1 MCPEW
6 NSGAARLLFVPPIPT
21 AVTCPRPRWNTA
33 DPDDRTC
40 GRCMRM
46 AEPGLATP
54 LLRRILREP
63 TSHFVLLAA
72 LLFAANAALESWRG
86 NVITIDRVQ
95 IEARIAELEALR
107 GAPLSPEERQL
118 VEDAYIEEQVLVR
131 EALDMGL
138 ESDRRIDDILVQKML
153 HVLSGDV
160 IQPTEGELREFYE
173 ANRASYTTEPT
184 LTIEEVVI
192 AAGSPAAGDLV
203 ERLRTGA
210 SLQELAGS
218 PDVRLSVLRQVTG
231 GDLRRLFG
239 PVTAELILSA
249 NTEGWIGPHE
259 TVRGQHWFRIVE
271 RTAPGLPPLDSV
283 RERVRL
289 DWVADQEAVR
299 LDQAVRGLRERYN
312 IAIDEPGEP

>member
-1 MCPEW
+1 
-6 NSGAARLLFVPPIPT
+6 
-21 AVTCPRPRWNTA
+21 
-33 DPDDRTC
+33 
-40 GRCMRM
+40 M
-46 AEPGLATP
+46 AEPTSATP
-54 LLRRILREP
+54 LFRRILREP

-72 LLFAANAALESWRG
+72 VLFGANAVLESWRG

-95 IEARIAELEALR
+95 IDVRIAELEAIR

-118 VEDAYIEEQVLVR
+118 VEDAYIDEQVLVR

-138 ESDRRIDDILVQKML
+138 EADRRIDDILVQKML

-160 IQPTEGELREFYE
+160 IQPTEDELREFYE
-173 ANRASYTTEPT
+173 ANRASYTPEST

-192 AAGSPAAGDLV
+192 AGDSPAAGDLV
-203 ERLRTGA
+203 ARLRVGA
-210 SLQELAGS
+210 SALELAES
-218 PDVRLSVLRQVTG
+218 PDARSSVLRAVTG

-271 RTAPGLPPLDSV
+271 RTTPELPPLDSV
-283 RERVRL
+283 RERARL
-289 DWVADQEAVR
+289 DWVADQEAAR
-299 LDQAVRGLRERYN
+299 LDQAVRELRDRYN
-312 IAIDEPGEP
+312 IVIEEPGER

>member
-1 MCPEW
+1 
-6 NSGAARLLFVPPIPT
+6 
-21 AVTCPRPRWNTA
+21 
-33 DPDDRTC
+33 
-40 GRCMRM
+40 M
-46 AEPGLATP
+46 AEPTSATP
-54 LLRRILREP
+54 LFRRILREP

-72 LLFAANAALESWRG
+72 VLFAANAALESLRG

-95 IEARIAELEALR
+95 IEVRIAELEALR
-107 GAPLSPEERQL
+107 GAPLSPEEQQL
-118 VEDAYIEEQVLVR
+118 VEDAYIDEQVLVR

-138 ESDRRIDDILVQKML
+138 EADRRIDDILVQKML

-160 IQPTEGELREFYE
+160 IQPTEDELGAFYE
-173 ANRASYTTEPT
+173 ANRASYTPEPT

-192 AAGSPAAGDLV
+192 AGDSPAGGDLV
-203 ERLRTGA
+203 DELRVGA
-210 SLQELAGS
+210 SAQELAEN
-218 PDVRLSVLRQVTG
+218 PDVRSSVLREVTG

-271 RTAPGLPPLDSV
+271 QTTPELPPLDSV

-289 DWVADQEAVR
+289 DWVADQEAAR
-299 LDQAVRGLRERYN
+299 LDLAVRGLRERYN
-312 IAIDEPGEP
+312 IVIEEPEGR

>member
-1 MCPEW
+1 
-6 NSGAARLLFVPPIPT
+6 
-21 AVTCPRPRWNTA
+21 
-33 DPDDRTC
+33 
-40 GRCMRM
+40 M
-46 AEPGLATP
+46 AEPTSATP
-54 LLRRILREP
+54 LFRRILREP

-72 LLFAANAALESWRG
+72 VLFGANAVLESWRG

-95 IEARIAELEALR
+95 IDVRIAELEAIR

-118 VEDAYIEEQVLVR
+118 VEDAYIDEQVLVR

-138 ESDRRIDDILVQKML
+138 EADRRIDDILVQKML

-160 IQPTEGELREFYE
+160 IQPTEDELREFYE
-173 ANRASYTTEPT
+173 ANRASYTPEST

-192 AAGSPAAGDLV
+192 AGDSPAAGDLV
-203 ERLRTGA
+203 ARLRVGA
-210 SLQELAGS
+210 SALELAES
-218 PDVRLSVLRQVTG
+218 SDARSSVLRAVTG

-271 RTAPGLPPLDSV
+271 QTTPELPPLDSV

-289 DWVADQEAVR
+289 DWVADQEAAR
-299 LDQAVRGLRERYN
+299 LDQAVRELRDRYN
-312 IAIDEPGEP
+312 IVIEEPRER

>member
-1 MCPEW
+1 
-6 NSGAARLLFVPPIPT
+6 
-21 AVTCPRPRWNTA
+21 
-33 DPDDRTC
+33 
-40 GRCMRM
+40 M
-46 AEPGLATP
+46 AEPTSATP
-54 LLRRILREP
+54 LFRRILREP

-72 LLFAANAALESWRG
+72 VLFAANAALESWRG

-95 IEARIAELEALR
+95 VEVRIAELEALR

-118 VEDAYIEEQVLVR
+118 VEDAYIDEQVLVR

-138 ESDRRIDDILVQKML
+138 EADRRIDDILVQKML

-160 IQPTEGELREFYE
+160 IQPTEDELGAFYE
-173 ANRASYTTEPT
+173 ANRASYTPEST

-192 AAGSPAAGDLV
+192 AGGSPAAGTVV
-203 ERLRTGA
+203 ERLQAGA
-210 SLQELAGS
+210 SAQEFAENPG
-218 PDVRLSVLRQVTG
+218 VRASVLREVTG

-271 RTAPGLPPLDSV
+271 QTTPELPPLDSV

-289 DWVADQEAVR
+289 DWVADQEAAR
-299 LDQAVRGLRERYN
+299 LDLAVGELRERYN
-312 IAIDEPGEP
+312 IVIEEPEGR

>member
-1 MCPEW
+1 
-6 NSGAARLLFVPPIPT
+6 
-21 AVTCPRPRWNTA
+21 
-33 DPDDRTC
+33 
-40 GRCMRM
+40 M
-46 AEPGLATP
+46 AEPRWESP
-54 LLRRILREP
+54 LFRRILREP

-72 LLFAANAALESWRG
+72 VLFAANAVLESWRG

-95 IEARIAELEALR
+95 IEVRIAELEALR

-118 VEDAYIEEQVLVR
+118 VENAYIDEQVLVR

-138 ESDRRIDDILVQKML
+138 EADRRIDDILVQKML

-160 IQPTEGELREFYE
+160 IQPTEDELREFYE
-173 ANRASYTTEPT
+173 ANRASYTPEPE
-184 LTIEEVVI
+184 LSIEEVVI
-192 AAGSPAAGDLV
+192 AAGSTAAGDLV
-203 ERLRTGA
+203 EQLRAGVSA
-210 SLQELAGS
+210 QELADNT
-218 PDVRLSVLRQVTG
+218 DVRASVLRAVTG

-271 RTAPGLPPLDSV
+271 QTTPELPPLESV

-289 DWVADQEAVR
+289 DWVADQEAAR
-299 LDQAVRGLRERYN
+299 LDQAVGGLRERYN
-312 IAIDEPGEP
+312 IVIEDPGG

>member
-1 MCPEW
+1 
-6 NSGAARLLFVPPIPT
+6 
-21 AVTCPRPRWNTA
+21 
-33 DPDDRTC
+33 
-40 GRCMRM
+40 M
-46 AEPGLATP
+46 AEPRSATP
-54 LLRRILREP
+54 LFRRILREP

-72 LLFAANAALESWRG
+72 VLFAANAALESWRG
-86 NVITIDRVQ
+86 NVITIDPVQ
-95 IEARIAELEALR
+95 ISVRIAELEAIR

-118 VEDAYIEEQVLVR
+118 VEDAYIDEQVLVR

-138 ESDRRIDDILVQKML
+138 EADRRIDDILVQKML

-160 IQPTEGELREFYE
+160 IQPTEDELREFYE
-173 ANRASYTTEPT
+173 ANRASYTPEST

-192 AAGSPAAGDLV
+192 AGDSPAAGDL
-203 ERLRTGA
+203 EEQLRAGGSA
-210 SLQELAGS
+210 QELAES
-218 PDVRLSVLRQVTG
+218 PDVRSSVLREVTG

-249 NTEGWIGPHE
+249 NTEGWIGPHG

-271 RTAPGLPPLDSV
+271 QTTPELPPLDSV

-289 DWVADQEAVR
+289 DWVASQEAAR

-312 IAIDEPGEP
+312 IVIEESEGR

>member
-1 MCPEW
+1 
-6 NSGAARLLFVPPIPT
+6 
-21 AVTCPRPRWNTA
+21 
-33 DPDDRTC
+33 
-40 GRCMRM
+40 M
-46 AEPGLATP
+46 AEPTSATP
-54 LLRRILREP
+54 LFRRILREP

-72 LLFAANAALESWRG
+72 VLFAANAALESWRG

-95 IEARIAELEALR
+95 VEVRIAELEALR

-118 VEDAYIEEQVLVR
+118 VEDAYIDEQVLVR

-138 ESDRRIDDILVQKML
+138 EADRRIDDILVQKML

-160 IQPTEGELREFYE
+160 IQPTEDELGAFYE
-173 ANRASYTTEPT
+173 ANRASYTPEST

-192 AAGSPAAGDLV
+192 AGGSPAAGTVV
-203 ERLRTGA
+203 ERLQAGA
-210 SLQELAGS
+210 SAQEFAENPG
-218 PDVRLSVLRQVTG
+218 VRASVLREVTG

-259 TVRGQHWFRIVE
+259 TVRSQHWFRIVE
-271 RTAPGLPPLDSV
+271 QTIPELPPLDSV

-289 DWVADQEAVR
+289 DWVADQEAAR
-299 LDQAVRGLRERYN
+299 LDLAVGELRERYN
-312 IAIDEPGEP
+312 IVIEEPEGR